1 MQIGLV
7 GLPLVG
13 KTTFFNLLTGAD
25 VETAGYMGA
34 TNEVHTGSAP
44 VPDKRIDFLAGLYRP
59 RRTVYAQVQFKDI
72 PGVQR
77 EVSGAGLGGKFL
89 DEVRGSEV
97 LVHVVRAFEGPGVP
111 HAAGSIDPLRDID
124 DFNTELMLA
133 DLELIEKRME
143 RIKNAK
149 KKVARQAAAEIK
161 ILARYREALENE
173 RPVSTVK
180 LSDDERQI
188 ISGHGFLT
196 EKPVILAVNLDEKQ
210 LAAKNYKGRDKV
222 QAYAGER
229 AIPVIEICA
238 KIEMEINQLPRED
251 RAEFLAEMGLQ
262 ESGIARLAR
271 VAYDYLELISFF
283 TAGKDE
289 VKAWTIKKGT
299 TAKKAAG
306 KIHSDIERGF
316 IRAEVFN
323 FSDLYELGSVAKV
336 REKGKF
342 RLEGKDYIVQDG
354 DIINFRFNV

>member
-34 TNEVHTGSAP
+34 ANEVHTGSAP
-44 VPDKRIDFLAGLYRP
+44 VPDKRIDFLAGVYRP
-59 RRTVYAQVQFKDI
+59 RRTVYAQIQFKDI

-77 EVSGAGLGGKFL
+77 EVPGAGLGRKFL

-97 LVHVVRAFEGPGVP
+97 LVHVVRAFADPGVP
-111 HAAGSIDPLRDID
+111 HPAGSIDPLRDID

-149 KKVARQAAAEIK
+149 KKVARQAAAEME
-161 ILARYREALENE
+161 ILASFQQALENE
-173 RPVSTVK
+173 RPVSTVE
-180 LSDDERQI
+180 LSDAERQVI
-188 ISGHGFLT
+188 AGHSFLT
-196 EKPVILAVNLDEKQ
+196 EKPVILAVNVDEEQ
-210 LAAKNYKGRDKV
+210 ITVGNYEGRDKV
-222 QAYAGER
+222 RSYAGKR
-229 AIPVIEICA
+229 GIPVIEICA
-238 KIEMEINQLPRED
+238 KIEMEINQLPQED
-251 RAEFLAEMGLQ
+251 RAEFLADIGLQ

-271 VAYDYLELISFF
+271 VAYDYLGLISFF
-283 TAGKDE
+283 TVGEDE

-299 TAKKAAG
+299 NAKSAAG
-306 KIHSDIERGF
+306 KVHSDMERGF
-316 IRAEVFN
+316 IRAEVFH
-323 FSDLYELGSVAKV
+323 FSDLYELGSVVKV
-336 REKGKF
+336 REKGRF